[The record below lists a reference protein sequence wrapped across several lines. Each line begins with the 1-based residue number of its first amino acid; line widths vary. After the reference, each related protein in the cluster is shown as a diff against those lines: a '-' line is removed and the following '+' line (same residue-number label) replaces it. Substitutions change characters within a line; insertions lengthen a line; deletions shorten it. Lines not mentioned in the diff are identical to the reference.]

1 MDRLSLHTGS
11 SVELNGLRIR
21 YWSWGGTGQPLVLL
35 HGLASTHRIWDLVVP
50 LLAQDFWVIAV
61 DQRGHGESA
70 KPDTGYDFGT
80 VAADLSGL
88 LKELQAESPI
98 LVGHSWGANVA
109 LEYAATYQAALS
121 GLCLIDGG
129 TIEISNNF
137 PSLEEAKTKMAPPDF
152 SGMTFDSFRARVRD
166 MDFGYKLTP
175 EIQQIIEAN
184 FEELADGTI
193 RARLSRTNHMAV
205 IEAFWDQKPSELYKR
220 VVCPVLLMPAR
231 GRGVRPK
238 EWMERAERSIAAA
251 GDAMPLSKTIW
262 LEDSVHDVPLQRP
275 DLVAE
280 VIKKHY
286 SNGFFSSVG

>member
-1 MDRLSLHTGS
+1 MSLHTGS
-11 SVELNGLRIR
+11 SVVVNGVDLR
-21 YWSWGGTGQPLVLL
+21 YWMWGGTGRPLVLL
-35 HGLASTHRIWDLVVP
+35 HGLASTHRIWDLVAP
-50 LLAQDFWVIAV
+50 LLAQDFSVVAL

-70 KPDTGYDFGT
+70 KPDSGYDFGT
-80 VAADLSGL
+80 VAADLNGL
-88 LKELQAESPI
+88 FGELKIESPI

-137 PSLEEAKTKMAPPDF
+137 PSLEVAKTEMAPPDF
-152 SGMTFDSFRARVRD
+152 SGMSFDSFRARVRD
-166 MDFGYKLTP
+166 RDFGFEMTP
-175 EIQQIIEAN
+175 QIQQVFEAN

-205 IEAFWDQKPSELYKR
+205 IEAFWNQKPSEIYHR
-220 VVCPVLLMPAR
+220 VICPVLLMPAR
-231 GRGVRPK
+231 GRSSRPK
-238 EWMERAERSIAAA
+238 EWSERAERSISAA
-251 GDAMPLSKTIW
+251 GNALPVSTTFW

-280 VIKKHY
+280 VIKQHY
-286 SNGFFSSVG
+286 ETGFFGSSG